1 MNKCHYPTVWFSKKS
16 TLNIK
21 TLITKIISTEKIYH
35 ANIKAK
41 KARVTV
47 SAASKVDLKARNII
61 RDKEEHFRMIKKSV
75 D

>member
-16 TLNIK
+16 TLN
-21 TLITKIISTEKIYH
+21 TKKKIYH

-41 KARVTV
+41 KARVTI
-47 SAASKVDLKARNII
+47 SAVSKVDLKAGNITRN
-61 RDKEEHFRMIKKSV
+61 KEEQFRMIKKPV